1 MQKPPG
7 IQYFDDLEDK
17 IDAAVKTLNKNVTA
31 GTPALLEKLQDLL
44 GLFDKRAG
52 NLKQSSDNIRLLNQ
66 VSKEID
72 AILSES
78 ALTPATRELL
88 QAIPESKA
96 LVNGYFGS
104 MLADFSDEKQVYQAI
119 TQFYTNY
126 TANALIGQG
135 VNQQFKQGV
144 LEVLRQSVKNG
155 ISTTEAK
162 KLLAEHVVT
171 DNRLARNASQV
182 ASDALHQYSSEY
194 TNVLTDD
201 LGLQHYYYKGTKIES
216 TRPFCAAR
224 YGKYFTKKEVEGW
237 ASKDWAGKIPG
248 TNKDNIAVLRGG
260 FSCRHLLVPVSK
272 AVYDARVNAT
282 KPV

>member
-1 MQKPPG
+1 MQQPPG

-17 IDAAVKTLNKNVTA
+17 LTAAVKTLNQSVTE

-44 GLFDKRAG
+44 ALFDKRGG

-78 ALTPATRELL
+78 ALSPATRELL
-88 QAIPESKA
+88 KAIPESKG
-96 LVNGYFGS
+96 LISGYFGA
-104 MLADFSDEKQVYQAI
+104 MLNDFSDAKPVYEAI

-144 LEVLRQSVKNG
+144 IEVLRQSVKNG

-162 KLLAEHVVT
+162 KLLAEHIVT
-171 DNRLARNASQV
+171 DNRLAKHVSQV
-182 ASDALHQYSSEY
+182 ASDALHQYSAEY
-194 TNVLTDD
+194 TQALTDD
-201 LGLQHYYYKGTKIES
+201 LGLEHYYYKGTKIATS
-216 TRPFCAAR
+216 RPFCVTR
-224 YGKYFTKKEVEGW
+224 TGKYYTKKEVESW
-237 ASKDWAGKIPG
+237 AKLEWSGKIPG
-248 TNKDNIAVLRGG
+248 TNKDNITVMRGG
-260 FSCRHLLVPVSK
+260 YSCRHLLVPVSK
-272 AVYDARVNAT
+272 AVYDARVIAT